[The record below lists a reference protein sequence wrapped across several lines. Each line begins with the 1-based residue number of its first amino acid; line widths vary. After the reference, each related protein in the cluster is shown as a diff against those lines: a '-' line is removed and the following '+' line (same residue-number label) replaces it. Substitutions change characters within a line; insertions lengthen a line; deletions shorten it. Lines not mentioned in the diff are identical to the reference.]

1 MMRINKLQPVLALCL
16 IFLVLGFSI
25 KGVERRMA
33 ETSQIR
39 FTTGNLS
46 VDAIQHSPIGAQ
58 QDPNFLPA
66 FPTVE
71 QIKDLKAQGLDG
83 YEDYIAWGMIEPE
96 EGRFDWSHH
105 DKMQKILS
113 EAGLPYIAYI
123 WCHIPPSWLR
133 NDPRATLM
141 TCNAHGQKCYM
152 FSIFDP
158 RTIKWYEHFYR
169 ALHVRFGDK
178 ITEVYACI
186 LGPYGEGNYPLPY
199 VNWVVQLGHCHEGY
213 WCADPYAFLSFK
225 TAMREKYQDI
235 NSLNKAWN
243 TNLKSFEEITFP
255 EEISK
260 DTIPD
265 FSSRPVSQRRFW
277 LDFIH
282 WYHESLIGFAEKS
295 IELVVGIFGRE
306 KVSAKPGGNSRWMN
320 PLSWGTYNP
329 GFARLAGRLHVP
341 MQSADSGGAYWAD
354 KWTSTAYHFYS
365 VEYRTEAAGHL
376 EGGTFVK
383 RVFVDAS
390 CGASRLFSYEL
401 AELLP
406 SCKKY
411 LHLYTGE
418 RGITDVALLAPTTLY
433 YLNGNV
439 MRIVE
444 RGELLRDLFDYDVL
458 DELLISDG
466 ALSNYRILFAD
477 NCRVIERD
485 IILKILSWTQKGGIF
500 VYRSEHDLEDVE
512 RKKDWIINKADEKG
526 MKLGQGCIYR
536 VNKDFKE
543 TRKIL
548 RKLIGSDPAK
558 IDFREDQVWTTQ
570 FKDKILLLNIGKEK
584 TEKTFLWK
592 GSEHR
597 ISLPPLEIME
607 IK

>member
-1 MMRINKLQPVLALCL
+1 MKTTKFPRILAWCL
-16 IFLVLGFSI
+16 FHLVFILSI
-25 KGVERRMA
+25 DGEENLMVE
-33 ETSQIR
+33 SKKIR

-46 VDAIQHSPIGAQ
+46 VDAIQHSLIGAQ
-58 QDPNFLPA
+58 QDLNFKPA
-66 FPTVE
+66 FPSVE
-71 QIKDLKAQGLDG
+71 ELKNLKSQGLDG

-169 ALHVRFGDK
+169 ALHDRFGDK

-213 WCADPYAFLSFK
+213 WCADPYAIVSFK
-225 TAMREKYQDI
+225 TAMRKKYQDI
-235 NSLNKAWN
+235 GSLNKAWN
-243 TNLKSFEEITFP
+243 TSLKSFDEIKFP

-260 DTIPD
+260 DAIPD
-265 FSSRPVSQRRFW
+265 FDSRPVSQRRFW

-282 WYHESLIGFAEKS
+282 WYHDSLIKFAEKS
-295 IELVVGIFGRE
+295 IELVVGIFGKE
-306 KVSAKPGGNSRWMN
+306 KVSVKPGGNARWMN

-329 GFARLAGRLHVP
+329 GFARLAGRLRIP

-354 KWTSTAYHFYS
+354 KWTSTAYHFYH

-439 MRIVE
+439 MPIVE

-466 ALSNYRILFAD
+466 ALPNYRILFAD
-477 NCRVIERD
+477 DCRVVEKD
-485 IILKILSWTQKGGIF
+485 IILKIIAWTQKGGIF
-500 VYRSEHDLEDVE
+500 LFRSGHDIEDVE
-512 RKKDWIINKADEKG
+512 GNRDWIINKADEKG
-526 MKLGQGCIYR
+526 MKLGQGSIYR
-536 VNKDFKE
+536 LKMDFKE
-543 TRKIL
+543 TKNFLQKI
-548 RKLIGSDPAK
+548 IGDDQAK
-558 IDFREDQVWTTQ
+558 IDFQEDQVWSSQ

-584 TEKTFLWK
+584 TEKIFTWK
-592 GSEHR
+592 GREQR
-597 ISLPPLEIME
+597 VSLQPFEIME
-607 IK
+607 VK